1 MWHALSADQHAAANA
16 HRELDNFIY
25 WHCCRK
31 NDACLYLRSP
41 RGKRG
46 GRGPG
51 SAAHRLEEEGGRRGG
66 DAPIPAPTLAEFC
79 HCIAPR
85 WVHLISELL
94 DLLLCRRARSV
105 DDREQ
110 AGQQRTASVGVKR
123 NPILP

>member
-16 HRELDNFIY
+16 HRELNNY
-25 WHCCRK
+25 CSRK
-31 NDACLYLRSP
+31 NDACFISP
-41 RGKRG
+41 QPARGF

-51 SAAHRLEEEGGRRGG
+51 SAAHRLEAEGGRRGG

-79 HCIAPR
+79 PCIAPR

-94 DLLLCRRARSV
+94 DLLLSRRARSV

-123 NPILP
+123 NQILP

>member
-16 HRELDNFIY
+16 HRELDNN
-25 WHCCRK
+25 CCRK

-41 RGKRG
+41 RGEKG

-51 SAAHRLEEEGGRRGG
+51 SAAHRLKAEGGRRGG

-94 DLLLCRRARSV
+94 DLLLSRRARSV

-110 AGQQRTASVGVKR
+110 QDSGARRVWA
-123 NPILP
+123 